1 MIENLIKNTFKDW
14 KRKVKSW
21 GGEKH
26 QIELFGDNLK
36 KWKCE
41 ENCEEV
47 LKTLPDRK
55 VCVSTVSV
63 MMGLK
68 FLILGK
74 RMVFSLET
82 WPKTH
87 QFSCSMMW
95 KSDSADVVWP
105 PQKRQT
111 INFNF
116 NFCTIYILT
125 GNSIVPVVCDFLSL
139 CYVFCSI
146 VSFRL
151 YISISSATAT
161 SSLQTNERRIK
172 TATSES
178 MMESRAR
185 ES

>member
-1 MIENLIKNTFKDW
+1 MWGKLWGSAENSPGS
-14 KRKVKSW
+14 KS
-21 GGEKH
+21 
-26 QIELFGDNLK
+26 
-36 KWKCE
+36 
-41 ENCEEV
+41 
-47 LKTLPDRK
+47 
-55 VCVSTVSV
+55 VCVEV

-87 QFSCSMMW
+87 QFSYSMMW

-125 GNSIVPVVCDFLSL
+125 GNSIVPVVCDFFVSML
-139 CYVFCSI
+139 CLLLYRQLPIVYLYLPQRQRARCKQMNDEQKPQRASRWWNHAREKVKAAAKKKYGNLAESQKRSI
-146 VSFRL
+146 AKAARSFL
-151 YISISSATAT
+151 VSISLSFG
-161 SSLQTNERRIK
+161 E
-172 TATSES
+172 
-178 MMESRAR
+178 
-185 ES
+185 